1 MPANQENPIQLDK
14 RGMNRFWEDAVSVFE
29 TARNIPREDAAGE
42 LNILIDGA
50 GALRI
55 VTGQGWQPEALRAHY
70 GARTVYQVTRTA
82 DGVKVAGQSTAGNCI
97 LQSAKPAS
105 MLAALGSGW
114 TQYRVVG
121 ADREYRQLAG

>member
-1 MPANQENPIQLDK
+1 
-14 RGMNRFWEDAVSVFE
+14 MNRFWEDAVSVFE

-70 GARTVYQVTRTA
+70 GARTVYQVTRTT
-82 DGVKVAGQSTAGNCI
+82 DGVRVAGQSTAGNCV

-114 TQYRVVG
+114 AQYRVVV